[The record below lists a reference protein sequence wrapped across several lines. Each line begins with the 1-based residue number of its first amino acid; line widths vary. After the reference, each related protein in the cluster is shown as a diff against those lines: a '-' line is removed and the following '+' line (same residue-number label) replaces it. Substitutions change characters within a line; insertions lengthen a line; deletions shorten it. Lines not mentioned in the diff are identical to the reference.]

1 MVLAFLFFMTAL
13 LYACVGFGGGSTYNA
28 LLVLNETEYRI
39 IPFIALTCN
48 IIVVSGG
55 VWHFSRHKHIKI
67 EQILPWIILSVPAAW
82 LGGYIKVPEVV
93 FIGVLGSALLLSGIK
108 MLWPENEVISL
119 PSQNRRALAGLPLI
133 PPVVGAS
140 LGFLA
145 GMTGIGGGIFLAP
158 VLHLLRWSDPKN
170 IAGTCS
176 LFILVNSLAGL
187 VGQMMKLDTSG
198 LLQSAVS
205 SYWIVLPAV
214 FIGGQI
220 GSWMGASRINIH
232 VIRKITAI
240 LILYVSIRLLWRFFI
255 TIGFI

>member
-1 MVLAFLFFMTAL
+1 MVLAFLFFITAL
-13 LYACVGFGGGSTYNA
+13 IYACVGFGGGSTYNA
-28 LLVLNETEYRI
+28 LLILNETEYRI

-48 IIVVSGG
+48 IIVVSSG

-67 EQILPWIILSVPAAW
+67 EQILPWIILSIPAAW
-82 LGGYIKVPEVV
+82 IGGYIKVPESV

-108 MLWPENEVISL
+108 MLWLEKEVFSL
-119 PSQNRRALAGLPLI
+119 PSQNRSALVGSPFI

-158 VLHLLRWSDPKN
+158 ILHLLRWSDPKN

-176 LFILVNSLAGL
+176 LFILVNSLFGL
-187 VGQMMKLDTSG
+187 IGQSMKLDTFR

-205 SYWIVLPAV
+205 SYWMVLPAV
-214 FIGGQI
+214 LIGGQI
-220 GSWMGASRINIH
+220 GSWLGASQIN
-232 VIRKITAI
+232 VRVVKNLTAL
-240 LILYVSIRLLWRFFI
+240 LILYIAVRLLYRLYGMF
-255 TIGFI
+255 

>member
-1 MVLAFLFFMTAL
+1 MVLAFLFFLTAL

-48 IIVVSGG
+48 IIVVSCG

-82 LGGYIKVPEVV
+82 FGGYIKVPEVV

-108 MLWPENEVISL
+108 MLWPEKKVISL
-119 PSQNRRALAGLPLI
+119 PSQNRRALAGLPFI

-214 FIGGQI
+214 LIGGQI

-232 VIRKITAI
+232 VIKKITAI